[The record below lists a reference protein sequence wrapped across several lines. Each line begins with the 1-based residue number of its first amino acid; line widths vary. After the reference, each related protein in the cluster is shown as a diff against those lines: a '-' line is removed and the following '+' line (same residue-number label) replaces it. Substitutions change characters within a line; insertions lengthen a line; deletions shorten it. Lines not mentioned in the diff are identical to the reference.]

1 MTFHRLFLLASMPT
15 LLTACT
21 MVGAPAP
28 VGPPDAGPAAHPAPL
43 PAAEPVSSVRA
54 RPAPAADEALA
65 SSLVTDQ
72 VVEIALESIGT
83 PYVWGGNG
91 SNGFDC
97 SGLIQFAYGQV
108 GILLPRIS
116 TAQIGSGSPV
126 EPDPHL
132 LRAGDVLGFSESG
145 TRRTDHVGLYIG
157 GGEFIHSSSS
167 GVRISALS
175 NPYWRGRLVAA
186 RRIVG

>member
-1 MTFHRLFLLASMPT
+1 MTSYRLFVLASLPT
-15 LLTACT
+15 LLGACT

-28 VGPPDAGPAAHPAPL
+28 IGPPEAAPAPPPAAQ
-43 PAAEPVSSVRA
+43 PVSSVRA
-54 RPAPAADEALA
+54 RPAPAADEGPTA
-65 SSLVTDQ
+65 SLVTNQ

-83 PYVWGGNG
+83 PYVWGGTG

-97 SGLIQFAYGQV
+97 SGLIQFAYAQV
-108 GILLPRIS
+108 GILLPRVS
-116 TAQIGSGSPV
+116 TAQIGSGSPIS
-126 EPDPHL
+126 PDPQL
-132 LRAGDVLGFSESG
+132 LQPGDVLGFSDSG

-167 GVRISALS
+167 GVRISALG
-175 NPYWRGRLVAA
+175 NPYWQGRLVAA

>member
-1 MTFHRLFLLASMPT
+1 MTLSRLFVLVSLPT
-15 LLTACT
+15 LLAACT

-28 VGPPDAGPAAHPAPL
+28 IAPPEATPAPPPP
-43 PAAEPVSSVRA
+43 PAPVPASAVRA
-54 RPAPAADEALA
+54 RPAPEPVEDPA
-65 SSLVTDQ
+65 STLVTDQ

-83 PYVWGGNG
+83 PYIWGGTG

-108 GILLPRIS
+108 GILLPRVS
-116 TAQIGSGSPV
+116 RAQIGSGSPV
-126 EPDPHL
+126 APDPRL
-132 LRAGDVLGFSESG
+132 LQPGDVLGFSESG

-167 GVRISALS
+167 GVRISALG
-175 NPYWRGRLVAA
+175 NPYWRQRLVAA

>member
-1 MTFHRLFLLASMPT
+1 MTVYRLFLLASLPM
-15 LLTACT
+15 LLGACT

-28 VGPPDAGPAAHPAPL
+28 LGPPDAGPAPHTAG
-43 PAAEPVSSVRA
+43 EPVGSVRA
-54 RPAPAADEALA
+54 RPAPATDGDPA

-83 PYVWGGNG
+83 PYVWGGTG
-91 SNGFDC
+91 TNGFDC

-116 TAQIGSGSPV
+116 GTQIGSGSPV
-126 EPDPHL
+126 APDPGL
-132 LRAGDVLGFSESG
+132 LRPGDVLGFADDGS
-145 TRRTDHVGLYIG
+145 RTADHVGLYIG
-157 GGEFIHSSSS
+157 EGEFIHSSSS
-167 GVRISALS
+167 GVRISALTD
-175 NPYWRGRLVAA
+175 PYWREKLVTA